1 MGENAGKEAKISSS
15 SSSLIHGA
23 GAWAVKKTSYWLMQ
37 ERNEQDAKCVFEC
50 LNSIKRSRSKFF
62 SSAIRLLTCLMICRG
77 VCYLLTQRVHWRNN
91 QQVSSLFCHNI
102 TLHFTQS
109 SPPTNEHRRRRTFPS
124 STSST
129 AYFKVCE
136 CLKSAVNVKLTQTC
150 NIPWCHNIFVAFDAK
165 AVVMCDE
172 FASDFSQL
180 IDPLIIRR
188 QINQF

>member
-77 VCYLLTQRVHWRNN
+77 VCYLLNGFIGGITSRFLP
-91 QQVSSLFCHNI
+91 SSAI
-102 TLHFTQS
+102 TLLYTLHSLHHPLMNIGEDGHFQVVLPVLHRIFQS
-109 SPPTNEHRRRRTFPS
+109 VRMPE
-124 STSST
+124 
-129 AYFKVCE
+129 E
-136 CLKSAVNVKLTQTC
+136 CRQC
-150 NIPWCHNIFVAFDAK
+150 K
-165 AVVMCDE
+165 AN
-172 FASDFSQL
+172 SDM
-180 IDPLIIRR
+180 
-188 QINQF
+188 